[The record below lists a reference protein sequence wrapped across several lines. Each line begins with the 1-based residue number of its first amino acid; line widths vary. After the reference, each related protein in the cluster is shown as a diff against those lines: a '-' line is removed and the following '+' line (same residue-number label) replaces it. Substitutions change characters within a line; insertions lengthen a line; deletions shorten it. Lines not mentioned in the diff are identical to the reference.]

1 MVGDAPPLSQRPR
14 HNLHHTSRS
23 LGNADHCGCP
33 TEVGQPNQLSQCA
46 HTGQSWLDPE
56 YRALEPWFE
65 QMAKHFEEDIYAA
78 NELADCPPEYKE
90 PDFIH
95 EALQRLIFDFL
106 MKHQGA
112 QFMKLQKH
120 TKNRTFKPLDTGPDL
135 TPVTDSSGS
144 EKRSRGTVE
153 RPEGDQGP
161 RVSHIVLG
169 QLLCP
174 ELTFGQR
181 SNRVKQD
188 AV

>member
-1 MVGDAPPLSQRPR
+1 MHLRSPNAHATTSIIPPDLWGTLTTVDVRQKLDSRTNF
-14 HNLHHTSRS
+14 HNALI
-23 LGNADHCGCP
+23 
-33 TEVGQPNQLSQCA
+33 Q
-46 HTGQSWLDPE
+46 GQSWLDPE

-78 NELADCPPEYKE
+78 NELADCPPEFKE

-135 TPVTDSSGS
+135 TPVTDSSVS

-169 QLLCP
+169 QLLCT